1 MYVHT
6 HTHKVALVIC
16 KGDLMYRKLL
26 GDRTWNTVEKFPDI
40 LSYFP
45 SPVVALRTCKS
56 PLAVG
61 MMPGQENTVAEVS
74 PNWMVNGEYGM
85 VQFSATPP
93 KASVSVTAEGYRVDY
108 DAAMLEKQWQSLV
121 GGYGFKK

>member
-1 MYVHT
+1 
-6 HTHKVALVIC
+6 VA
-16 KGDLMYRKLL
+16 D
-26 GDRTWNTVEKFPDI
+26 
-40 LSYFP
+40 
-45 SPVVALRTCKS
+45 
-56 PLAVG
+56 
-61 MMPGQENTVAEVS
+61 VS